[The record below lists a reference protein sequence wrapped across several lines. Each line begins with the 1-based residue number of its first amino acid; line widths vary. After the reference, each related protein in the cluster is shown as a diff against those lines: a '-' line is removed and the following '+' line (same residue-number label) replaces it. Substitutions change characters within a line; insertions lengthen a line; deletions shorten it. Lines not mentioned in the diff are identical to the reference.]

1 MNWMRQEK
9 ESWQQFEMKT
19 FEIDTQRYCSLLRDS
34 LTPAAAADAVNDDEL
49 LMMMMLL
56 FQQILVEPF

>member
-19 FEIDTQRYCSLLRDS
+19 LEIDTQCYCSLLLDS
-34 LTPAAAADAVNDDEL
+34 LTHSAAASDAVNDDEL

-56 FQQILVEPF
+56 FL